1 MCFNISISNNKNAI
15 EKQLNAKFGTEIIF
29 EPIKHISAFSNPLI
43 PVITSEDNSKIQLC
57 HWGLIPEWV
66 QDKKKANKIRK
77 MTYNAKCETIK
88 EKPSFRDS
96 IKDKKCLIIADGFF
110 EWQLTSKG
118 KICYYIT
125 CPGNELFTFAGIWSK
140 WLDKS
145 TGEFIK
151 SVSIITQPA
160 NEMMSRIHNVKKR
173 QPAILHKEN
182 RDNWINSGLNFG
194 TIMDKSFNIIL
205 KNKIIE
211 SPLKSN

>member
-1 MCFNISISNNKNAI
+1 
-15 EKQLNAKFGTEIIF
+15 
-29 EPIKHISAFSNPLI
+29 
-43 PVITSEDNSKIQLC
+43 
-57 HWGLIPEWV
+57 V
-66 QDKKKANKIRK
+66 QDKKKANEIRK
-77 MTYNAKCETIK
+77 MTYNARCETIK

-125 CPGNELFTFAGIWSK
+125 YPENELFTFAGIWSK

-151 SVSIITQPA
+151 SVSIITQTA
-160 NEMMSRIHNVKKR
+160 NKMMSKIHNVKKR

-182 RDNWINSGLNFG
+182 RDNWINSGLDFE
-194 TIMDKSFNIIL
+194 TIMDRSFNIRL
-205 KNKIIE
+205 KNEIVT
-211 SPLKSN
+211 SPLKYN